1 MLPSDS
7 DIENDNYSDENMT
20 DRDNPHDDILDSE
33 LVVEDVLFNQFSI
46 EIFWVEI
53 ILIISKYQKKI
64 WISVWLQQE
73 THLLVSIYL
82 ISQMI

>member
-46 EIFWVEI
+46 EIF
-53 ILIISKYQKKI
+53 
-64 WISVWLQQE
+64 
-73 THLLVSIYL
+73 
-82 ISQMI
+82 